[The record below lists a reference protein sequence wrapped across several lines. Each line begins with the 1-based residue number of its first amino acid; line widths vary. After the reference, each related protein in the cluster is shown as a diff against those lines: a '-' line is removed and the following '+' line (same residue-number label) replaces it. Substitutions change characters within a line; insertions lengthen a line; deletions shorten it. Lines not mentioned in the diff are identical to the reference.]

1 MTPEA
6 RGTLLVFAAQ
16 QRPGCRA
23 HRGLIRGGR
32 SADALTCRDDDHSFG
47 LGLVLAGGEWA
58 MARRRPALRLMMP
71 SHGAMAQAAVG
82 GARGR
87 FADLAGRYTE
97 G

>member
-1 MTPEA
+1 
-6 RGTLLVFAAQ
+6 
-16 QRPGCRA
+16 
-23 HRGLIRGGR
+23 
-32 SADALTCRDDDHSFG
+32 
-47 LGLVLAGGEWA
+47 
-58 MARRRPALRLMMP
+58 MARRRPALRLVMP